1 MAIRNL
7 PGALYALRIETGISG
22 FYEKRIVGRTVA
34 RRHRRM
40 RMVAS

>member
-22 FYEKRIVGRTVA
+22 LYEKRIAGRPWPGGIDG
-34 RRHRRM
+34 
-40 RMVAS
+40 